1 MQSVSIWLVFAVVI
15 GIIAFVFYRKEIIKF
30 RSFVAVPLLTFYL
43 SFVATITV
51 VARIPSAK
59 AQYQLEV
66 FWTYRAIAN
75 GDTHY
80 GAEIFWNIILFIPIG
95 ILVMLLLTHRHSWIT
110 ALITGLLMSI
120 CIEVIQLV
128 FHRGLFEFDDM
139 IHNTLGAVIGI
150 VAFAFVNFLGK
161 KLAGK

>member
-1 MQSVSIWLVFAVVI
+1 
-15 GIIAFVFYRKEIIKF
+15 
-30 RSFVAVPLLTFYL
+30 
-43 SFVATITV
+43 
-51 VARIPSAK
+51 
-59 AQYQLEV
+59 
-66 FWTYRAIAN
+66 
-75 GDTHY
+75 
-80 GAEIFWNIILFIPIG
+80 
-95 ILVMLLLTHRHSWIT
+95 MLLLTHRHSWIT